1 MYLKN
6 KLISLFLLL
15 FILACEPVEIISPL
29 EYDISKLAIISI
41 NSNKI
46 KVNSDYNPVFS
57 EFNIEDQLKNP
68 PILLIQNWVKQNIR
82 SFGNQNEFVINILD
96 ASITKKEIDNL
107 EAKKYEEKT
116 IYLYEVFFLVEYDL
130 YDDAGYL
137 LANTTVESSRSTTS
151 QIFISLNETELIIND
166 LVNKSLFDFTNET
179 KSMIQIYM
187 QEYTKYLIFPK
198 IER

>member
-6 KLISLFLLL
+6 KLVSLFLLL
-15 FILACEPVEIISPL
+15 FILACGPVEIISPL
-29 EYDISKLAIISI
+29 EYDISKFIKISI

-46 KVNSDYNPVFS
+46 TVNSDYNPVFS
-57 EFNIEDQLKNP
+57 ENNIEDQLKNP
-68 PILLIQNWVKQNIR
+68 PILQIQNWIKQNIT

-116 IYLYEVFFLVEYDL
+116 IYLYEVFFLVEYEL
-130 YDDAGYL
+130 YDSAGYL

-151 QIFISLNETELIIND
+151 QKFISLNETELIIYD
-166 LVNKSLFDFTNET
+166 VINKTLLDFTNET

-187 QEYTKYLIFPK
+187 QEYIQ
-198 IER
+198 

>member
-6 KLISLFLLL
+6 KLVSLFLLL
-15 FILACEPVEIISPL
+15 FILACGPVEIISPL
-29 EYDISKLAIISI
+29 EYDISKFIKISI

-46 KVNSDYNPVFS
+46 TVNSDYNPVFS
-57 EFNIEDQLKNP
+57 ENNIEDQLKDP
-68 PILLIQNWVKQNIR
+68 PILQIQNWIKQNIT

-116 IYLYEVFFLVEYDL
+116 IYLYEVFFLVEYEL

-187 QEYTKYLIFPK
+187 QEYTK
-198 IER
+198 

>member
-41 NSNKI
+41 NFNKI
-46 KVNSDYNPVFS
+46 KVNSVYNPVFS

-68 PILLIQNWVKQNIR
+68 PILQIQNWIKQNIR

-107 EAKKYEEKT
+107 EAKKYEEKK
-116 IYLYEVFFLVEYDL
+116 IYLYEVFFLVEYEL

-166 LVNKSLFDFTNET
+166 LVNKSLFDFINET
-179 KSMIQIYM
+179 KSMIQLYM
-187 QEYTKYLIFPK
+187 QEYIQ
-198 IER
+198 

>member
-107 EAKKYEEKT
+107 EAKKYEEKK
-116 IYLYEVFFLVEYDL
+116 IYLYEVFFLVEYEL

-179 KSMIQIYM
+179 KSMIQLYM
-187 QEYTKYLIFPK
+187 QEYTK
-198 IER
+198 

>member
-15 FILACEPVEIISPL
+15 FTLACNPVEIISPL

-116 IYLYEVFFLVEYDL
+116 IYLYEVFFLVEYEL

-166 LVNKSLFDFTNET
+166 LVNKSLFDFINET
-179 KSMIQIYM
+179 KSMIQLYM
-187 QEYTKYLIFPK
+187 QEYTQ
-198 IER
+198 

>member
-15 FILACEPVEIISPL
+15 FTLACNPVEIISPL

-116 IYLYEVFFLVEYDL
+116 IYLYEVFFLVEYEL

-151 QIFISLNETELIIND
+151 QIFISLNETELSIND
-166 LVNKSLFDFTNET
+166 LVNKSLFDFINET
-179 KSMIQIYM
+179 KSMIQLYM
-187 QEYTKYLIFPK
+187 QEYTQ
-198 IER
+198 

>member
-68 PILLIQNWVKQNIR
+68 PILQIQDWIKQNIR
-82 SFGNQNEFVINILD
+82 SFGNLNEFVINILD

-116 IYLYEVFFLVEYDL
+116 IYLYEVFFLVEYEL

-151 QIFISLNETELIIND
+151 QKFISLNETELIIYD
-166 LVNKSLFDFTNET
+166 VINKSLLDFTNES
-179 KSMIQIYM
+179 KSMIQLYM
-187 QEYTKYLIFPK
+187 QEYTQ
-198 IER
+198 

>member
-6 KLISLFLLL
+6 KLVSLFLLL
-15 FILACEPVEIISPL
+15 FILACAPVEIISPL
-29 EYDISKLAIISI
+29 EYDISKFIKISI

-46 KVNSDYNPVFS
+46 TVNSDYNPVFS
-57 EFNIEDQLKNP
+57 ENNIEDQLKDP
-68 PILLIQNWVKQNIR
+68 PILQIQNWIKQNIT

-107 EAKKYEEKT
+107 EAKKYEEKK
-116 IYLYEVFFLVEYDL
+116 IYLYEVFFLVEYEL

-187 QEYTKYLIFPK
+187 QEYTK
-198 IER
+198 

>member
-6 KLISLFLLL
+6 KLVSLFLLL
-15 FILACEPVEIISPL
+15 FILACGPVEIISPL
-29 EYDISKLAIISI
+29 EYDISKFIKISI

-46 KVNSDYNPVFS
+46 TVNSDYNPVFS
-57 EFNIEDQLKNP
+57 ENNIEDQLKNP
-68 PILLIQNWVKQNIR
+68 PILQIQNWIKQNIT
-82 SFGNQNEFVINILD
+82 SFGDQNEFVINILD

-116 IYLYEVFFLVEYDL
+116 IYLYEVFFLVEYEL
-130 YDDAGYL
+130 YDAAGYL

-151 QIFISLNETELIIND
+151 QKFISLNETELIIYD
-166 LVNKSLFDFTNET
+166 VINKTLLDFTNET

-187 QEYTKYLIFPK
+187 QEYIQ
-198 IER
+198 

>member
-6 KLISLFLLL
+6 KLVSLFLLL
-15 FILACEPVEIISPL
+15 FILACGPVEIISPL
-29 EYDISKLAIISI
+29 EYDISKFIKISI

-46 KVNSDYNPVFS
+46 TVNSDYNPVFS
-57 EFNIEDQLKNP
+57 ENNIEDQLKNP
-68 PILLIQNWVKQNIR
+68 PILQIQNWIKQNIT
-82 SFGNQNEFVINILD
+82 SFGDQNEFVINILD

-116 IYLYEVFFLVEYDL
+116 IYLYEVFFLVEYEL
-130 YDDAGYL
+130 YDAAGYL

-151 QIFISLNETELIIND
+151 QKFISLNESELIIYD
-166 LVNKSLFDFTNET
+166 VINKTLLDFTNET

-187 QEYTKYLIFPK
+187 QEYIQ
-198 IER
+198 

>member
-41 NSNKI
+41 NFNKI
-46 KVNSDYNPVFS
+46 TVNSDYNPVFS
-57 EFNIEDQLKNP
+57 KFNIEDQLKNP
-68 PILLIQNWVKQNIR
+68 PILQIQNWIKQNIR

-116 IYLYEVFFLVEYDL
+116 IYLYEVFFLVEYEL
-130 YDDAGYL
+130 YDSAGYL

-151 QIFISLNETELIIND
+151 QKFISLNETELIIYD
-166 LVNKSLFDFTNET
+166 VINKTLLDFTNET

-187 QEYTKYLIFPK
+187 QEYIQ
-198 IER
+198 

>member
-107 EAKKYEEKT
+107 EAKKYEEKK
-116 IYLYEVFFLVEYDL
+116 IYLYEVFFLVEYEL

-166 LVNKSLFDFTNET
+166 LVNKSLFDFINET
-179 KSMIQIYM
+179 KSMIQLYM
-187 QEYTKYLIFPK
+187 QEYTQ
-198 IER
+198 

>member
-6 KLISLFLLL
+6 KLIFLFLLL

-68 PILLIQNWVKQNIR
+68 PILQIQNWIKQNIR
-82 SFGNQNEFVINILD
+82 SFGNLNEFVINILD

-116 IYLYEVFFLVEYDL
+116 IYIYEVFFLVEYEL

-187 QEYTKYLIFPK
+187 QEYTK
-198 IER
+198 

>member
-96 ASITKKEIDNL
+96 ASITKKEIENL

-116 IYLYEVFFLVEYDL
+116 IYLYEVFFLVEYEL

-151 QIFISLNETELIIND
+151 QKFISLNETELIIYD
-166 LVNKSLFDFTNET
+166 VINKSLLDFTNES
-179 KSMIQIYM
+179 KSMIQLYM
-187 QEYTKYLIFPK
+187 QEYTQ
-198 IER
+198 

>member
-6 KLISLFLLL
+6 KLVSLFLLL
-15 FILACEPVEIISPL
+15 FILACGPVEIISPL
-29 EYDISKLAIISI
+29 EYDISKFIKISI

-46 KVNSDYNPVFS
+46 TVNSDYNPVFS
-57 EFNIEDQLKNP
+57 ENNIEDQLKNP
-68 PILLIQNWVKQNIR
+68 PILQIQNWIKQNIT

-116 IYLYEVFFLVEYDL
+116 IYLYEVFFLVEYEL
-130 YDDAGYL
+130 YDAAGYL

-151 QIFISLNETELIIND
+151 QKFISLNEIELIIYD
-166 LVNKSLFDFTNET
+166 VINKTLLDFTNET

-187 QEYTKYLIFPK
+187 QEYIQ
-198 IER
+198 

>member
-116 IYLYEVFFLVEYDL
+116 IYLYEVFFLVEYEL

-166 LVNKSLFDFTNET
+166 LVNKSLFDFINET
-179 KSMIQIYM
+179 KSMIQLYM
-187 QEYTKYLIFPK
+187 QEYIQ
-198 IER
+198 

>member
-29 EYDISKLAIISI
+29 EYDVSKLAIISI
-41 NSNKI
+41 NFNKI

-107 EAKKYEEKT
+107 EAKKYEEKK
-116 IYLYEVFFLVEYDL
+116 IYLYEVFFLVEYEL

-166 LVNKSLFDFTNET
+166 LVNKSLFDFINET
-179 KSMIQIYM
+179 KSMIQLYM
-187 QEYTKYLIFPK
+187 QEYTQ
-198 IER
+198 

>member
-6 KLISLFLLL
+6 KLVSLFLLL
-15 FILACEPVEIISPL
+15 FILACGPVEIISPL
-29 EYDISKLAIISI
+29 EYDISKLIKISI

-46 KVNSDYNPVFS
+46 TVNSDYNPVFS
-57 EFNIEDQLKNP
+57 ENNIEDQLKNP
-68 PILLIQNWVKQNIR
+68 PILQIQNWIKQNIT

-116 IYLYEVFFLVEYDL
+116 IYLYEIFFLVEYEL

-179 KSMIQIYM
+179 KSMIQLYM
-187 QEYTKYLIFPK
+187 QEYTK
-198 IER
+198 

>member
-41 NSNKI
+41 NFNKI
-46 KVNSDYNPVFS
+46 TVNSDYNPVFS
-57 EFNIEDQLKNP
+57 KFNIEDQLKNP
-68 PILLIQNWVKQNIR
+68 PILQIQNWIKQNIR
-82 SFGNQNEFVINILD
+82 SFGNLNEFVINILD

-116 IYLYEVFFLVEYDL
+116 IYLYEVFFLVEYEL

-166 LVNKSLFDFTNET
+166 LVNKSLFDFINET
-179 KSMIQIYM
+179 KSMIQLYM
-187 QEYTKYLIFPK
+187 QEYTQ
-198 IER
+198 

>member
-6 KLISLFLLL
+6 KLVSLFLLL
-15 FILACEPVEIISPL
+15 FILACGPVEIISPL
-29 EYDISKLAIISI
+29 EYDISKFIKISI

-46 KVNSDYNPVFS
+46 TVNSDYNPVFS
-57 EFNIEDQLKNP
+57 ENNIEDQLKNP
-68 PILLIQNWVKQNIR
+68 PILQIQNWIKQNIT

-96 ASITKKEIDNL
+96 ASITKKEVDNL

-116 IYLYEVFFLVEYDL
+116 IYLYEVFFLVEYEL
-130 YDDAGYL
+130 YDSAGYL

-151 QIFISLNETELIIND
+151 QKFISLNETELIIYD
-166 LVNKSLFDFTNET
+166 VINKTLLDFTNET

-187 QEYTKYLIFPK
+187 QEYIQ
-198 IER
+198 